1 MHESSLVD
9 FDDFV
14 GGFQSLLQVQPG
26 EIVLMLLLLGVWA
39 CAVAYFLYK
48 WRSMRIIQ
56 PSETRSKPYC
66 PKNLETIKVVARHRD
81 SVIYKSYS
89 ENMSRTMQARQ
100 KRLDRMN
107 TMPNIKLGETIQL
120 DSPLLR
126 TKSLD
131 ATAAAAAQE
140 AATKAAIEGLAQGQ
154 QWPPTSGDNRSVSTF
169 IDLAASCTNI
179 MASMH
184 MGVIGAPIMEVE
196 EETETQC

>member
-1 MHESSLVD
+1 
-9 FDDFV
+9 
-14 GGFQSLLQVQPG
+14 
-26 EIVLMLLLLGVWA
+26 MLLLLAVWA

-56 PSETRSKPYC
+56 TSETRSKPYC

-107 TMPNIKLGETIQL
+107 TMPNIKLGEPIQL

-131 ATAAAAAQE
+131 ATAAAAQE
-140 AATKAAIEGLAQGQ
+140 AGGQGQ
-154 QWPPTSGDNRSVSTF
+154 QWPPTSGRS
-169 IDLAASCTNI
+169 
-179 MASMH
+179 
-184 MGVIGAPIMEVE
+184 E
-196 EETETQC
+196 E